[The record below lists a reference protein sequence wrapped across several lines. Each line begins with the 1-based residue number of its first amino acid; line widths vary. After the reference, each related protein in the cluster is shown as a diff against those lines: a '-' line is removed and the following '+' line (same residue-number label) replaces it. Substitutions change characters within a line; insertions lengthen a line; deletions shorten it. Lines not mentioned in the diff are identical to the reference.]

1 MIIAIIGTNCSGK
14 ETIANYLVK
23 KGYEHLSLSD
33 IIREELTKKGL
44 SHSRRNLFNMGNEL
58 RKKFGDNILALR
70 ALKRIKN
77 PNMVISSI
85 RHPGE
90 IAELKK
96 QKNLFLIAVDAPI
109 ELRFERALERA
120 KPGEEKTF
128 EAFKNQELDESTEK
142 KGLQQVRKCI
152 KMADVLIINDKT
164 IGELYKKI
172 DGIINNFQN

>member
-14 ETIANYLVK
+14 ETAANYLVK
-23 KGYEHLSLSD
+23 KGYEHFSLSD

-44 SHSRRNLFNMGNEL
+44 DHSRKNLFNMGNEL
-58 RKKFGDNILALR
+58 RRKFGNNILALR

-77 PNMVISSI
+77 PNTVISSI
-85 RHPGE
+85 RHPRE

-109 ELRFERALERA
+109 ELRFERSLKRA

-128 EAFKNQELDESTEK
+128 EAFKNQELDESTER

-152 KMADVLIINDKT
+152 KMVDILIINDKT
-164 IGELYKKI
+164 IDDLYKKI
-172 DGIINNFQN
+172 DDAINTFQS